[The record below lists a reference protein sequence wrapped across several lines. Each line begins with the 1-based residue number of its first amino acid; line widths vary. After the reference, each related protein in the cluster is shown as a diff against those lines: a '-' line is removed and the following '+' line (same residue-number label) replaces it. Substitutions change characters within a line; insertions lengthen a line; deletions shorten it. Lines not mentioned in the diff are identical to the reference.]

1 MTDTTDGPSNKDGI
15 DDNWI
20 ERGVKD
26 VPLSDDPDLLKLNM
40 EINKL
45 LTQLNN
51 ENNPNK
57 KIELYEQL
65 DALKKQKTYYLAKKY
80 IYKLLFYGFIFCLVT
95 FNLIAVAVSMTCN
108 RKESIIVRAA
118 SALYAFFFGIVYILY
133 NYKYIRLTQNKD
145 YLSCTFCP
153 NNPFAL

>member
-1 MTDTTDGPSNKDGI
+1 MADTKDDSSNKNNI

-26 VPLSDDPDLLKLNM
+26 VPLSDDPDLLKMNM

-51 ENNPNK
+51 ETDPTK
-57 KIELYEQL
+57 KKPLYEQL

-95 FNLIAVAVSMTCN
+95 FNLI
-108 RKESIIVRAA
+108 
-118 SALYAFFFGIVYILY
+118 
-133 NYKYIRLTQNKD
+133 
-145 YLSCTFCP
+145 
-153 NNPFAL
+153 